1 VRKFGG
7 GKALTKQASDE
18 TVLKGHSALEE
29 ANKVVPIVT
38 EAIVNNA
45 LVIRDAHDIEQ
56 EGELDVTLVNTKK
69 NTVKSKL
76 RQIMPEL
83 YDIENGAEAEKPLEV
98 DLDLYQMENY

>member
-1 VRKFGG
+1 
-7 GKALTKQASDE
+7 LTKQASDE
-18 TVLKGHSALEE
+18 TVLKGHLALEE
-29 ANKVVPIVT
+29 TSKVVPIVT

-45 LVIRDAHDIEQ
+45 LVIRDAHNIEQ

-83 YDIENGAEAEKPLEV
+83 YDIENGAETEKPLEV

>member
-1 VRKFGG
+1 M
-7 GKALTKQASDE
+7 TKQPSDE
-18 TVLKGHSALEE
+18 IVLKGHLVLEE
-29 ANKVVPIVT
+29 ANKVVSSVT

-45 LVIRDAHDIEQ
+45 LVIRGAHNIEH
-56 EGELDVTLVNTKK
+56 EGELDVTQVMTKK

-83 YDIENGAEAEKPLEV
+83 YDIEKGAEAEKPLEV

>member
-18 TVLKGHSALEE
+18 TVLKGHLALEE
-29 ANKVVPIVT
+29 ANKVVPSVT
-38 EAIVNNA
+38 EVIVNNA
-45 LVIRDAHDIEQ
+45 LVIRGAHNVEH
-56 EGELDVTLVNTKK
+56 EGKLDVALVVTKK
-69 NTVKSKL
+69 NSVKSKL

-83 YDIENGAEAEKPLEV
+83 YDLEDGAEAEKPLDV